1 MVKNVV
7 ILSDGTGQGASMPK
21 AERTN
26 VWKLW
31 DATKAAAPPQ
41 QVTFYDE
48 GLGAEHK
55 REWWRW
61 AYDLAS
67 QATGLGISQNIKDC
81 YTALIE
87 HYEPGDRVFL
97 FGFSRGAFTV
107 RSLGGVLSLCG
118 IPQRD
123 AAGNSPRDRQN
134 KKGRLAL
141 VEEAV
146 EKVYK
151 HYGDKEK
158 EKERIALGAQFR
170 ERYQSLPVDGSDPPF
185 PYFIG
190 VWDTVRAL
198 GIPGS
203 SGVVLWRHAF
213 HNATLNA
220 CVPYARHALSID
232 ENREIFAPEI
242 WDEFGRITGGQ
253 GARSHQAGLVPRRA
267 FRRRRWISRDRPVRS
282 GVGLDDQGGND
293 RPASADRGYEQA
305 EVEAVA
311 RRHPARRADGMGPNL
326 DRRHQGR
333 RSGRQGAGCPA
344 RRLRPQ
350 TVRPGHGTMRD
361 RRSPLSSKGACK
373 AQGLFDPLLMRR
385 CAGRRGGDCGLTGAT
400 PGRIICSRGRTR
412 AHRSDLMQE
421 CAQ

>member
-1 MVKNVV
+1 MSKNIVL
-7 ILSDGTGQGASMPK
+7 LSDGTGQGASMPT

-31 DATKAAAPPQ
+31 DATKKAAPAQ

-55 REWWRW
+55 AEWWRW

-67 QATGLGISQNIKDC
+67 RATGLGISQNIKDC

-87 HYEPGDRVFL
+87 YYEPGDRVFL

-151 HYGDKEK
+151 HYGDN
-158 EKERIALGAQFR
+158 EKERERLALGADYR
-170 ERYQSLPVDGSDPPF
+170 ARYHSFTMDSSSPPF

-198 GIPGS
+198 GVPGS
-203 SGVVLWRHAF
+203 SGLVLWRHAF
-213 HNATLNA
+213 HNAE
-220 CVPYARHALSID
+220 C
-232 ENREIFAPEI
+232 
-242 WDEFGRITGGQ
+242 TGPL
-253 GARSHQAGLVPRRA
+253 RTP
-267 FRRRRWISRDRPVRS
+267 
-282 GVGLDDQGGND
+282 
-293 RPASADRGYEQA
+293 SA
-305 EVEAVA
+305 
-311 RRHPARRADGMGPNL
+311 L
-326 DRRHQGR
+326 DR
-333 RSGRQGAGCPA
+333 
-344 RRLRPQ
+344 
-350 TVRPGHGTMRD
+350 
-361 RRSPLSSKGACK
+361 
-373 AQGLFDPLLMRR
+373 
-385 CAGRRGGDCGLTGAT
+385 
-400 PGRIICSRGRTR
+400 
-412 AHRSDLMQE
+412 
-421 CAQ
+421 

>member
-1 MVKNVV
+1 MAKNVV

-55 REWWRW
+55 SEWWRW

-134 KKGRLAL
+134 KTGRLAL

-146 EKVYK
+146 ETVYK
-151 HYGDKEK
+151 HYGDNEK

-242 WDEFGRITGGQ
+242 WDESGESPEARARGRIKQVWFPGVHSDVGGGYRETGLSDLALDWMIKEATAVEHPLIVDMTRLRLKPSHEGIQ
-253 GARSHQAGLVPRRA
+253 HDERTGWGRTWTEGTREGVLDGKGPDILHEDFVHKRFGLPTARCVTG
-267 FRRRRWISRDRPVRS
+267 DRPY
-282 GVGLDDQGGND
+282 
-293 RPASADRGYEQA
+293 RP
-305 EVEAVA
+305 
-311 RRHPARRADGMGPNL
+311 RALAKHKDY
-326 DRRHQGR
+326 
-333 RSGRQGAGCPA
+333 S
-344 RRLRPQ
+344 RLY
-350 TVRPGHGTMRD
+350 
-361 RRSPLSSKGACK
+361 
-373 AQGLFDPLLMRR
+373 
-385 CAGRRGGDCGLTGAT
+385 
-400 PGRIICSRGRTR
+400 
-412 AHRSDLMQE
+412 
-421 CAQ
+421 

>member
-1 MVKNVV
+1 MSKNIVL
-7 ILSDGTGQGASMPK
+7 LSDGTGQGASMPT

-31 DATKAAAPPQ
+31 DATKKAAPAQ

-55 REWWRW
+55 AEWWRW

-67 QATGLGISQNIKDC
+67 RATGLGISQNIKDC

-87 HYEPGDRVFL
+87 YYEPGDRVFL

-134 KKGRLAL
+134 KKGRLAV

-151 HYGDKEK
+151 HYGDNEK
-158 EKERIALGAQFR
+158 ERERIALGADYR
-170 ERYQSLPVDGSDPPF
+170 ERYRSFTMDSSSPSF

-203 SGVVLWRHAF
+203 SGLVLWRHAF
-213 HNATLNA
+213 HDATLNA
-220 CVPYARHALSID
+220 LVPYARQALSID

-242 WDEFGRITGGQ
+242 WDESGESPEAKARGRIKQVWFPGVHSDVGGGYRETGLSDLALEWMIKEATAVEHPLVVDMTKLSLKPSHEGIQHDERTGWGRAWTEGTREGVRDGQ
-253 GARSHQAGLVPRRA
+253 GPDMLHEAFVGNRFALAKARYITGDRAYRPKALAKHPKYSGL
-267 FRRRRWISRDRPVRS
+267 
-282 GVGLDDQGGND
+282 
-293 RPASADRGYEQA
+293 Y
-305 EVEAVA
+305 
-311 RRHPARRADGMGPNL
+311 
-326 DRRHQGR
+326 
-333 RSGRQGAGCPA
+333 
-344 RRLRPQ
+344 
-350 TVRPGHGTMRD
+350 
-361 RRSPLSSKGACK
+361 
-373 AQGLFDPLLMRR
+373 
-385 CAGRRGGDCGLTGAT
+385 
-400 PGRIICSRGRTR
+400 
-412 AHRSDLMQE
+412 
-421 CAQ
+421 

>member
-1 MVKNVV
+1 MAKNIV

-31 DATKAAAPPQ
+31 DATKKADPAN
-41 QVTFYDE
+41 QVTHYDE
-48 GLGAEHK
+48 GLGVEHK

-67 QATGLGISQNIKDC
+67 RATGLGISQNIKDC

-87 HYEPGDRVFL
+87 YYETGDRVFL

-123 AAGNSPRDRQN
+123 AAGISPRDRQN

-151 HYGDKEK
+151 HYGDNEK
-158 EKERIALGAQFR
+158 EKERIDLGAEYR
-170 ERYQSLPVDGSDPPF
+170 ARYHSFSIDASNPPF

-203 SGVVLWRHAF
+203 SGIVLWRHAF

-220 CVPYARHALSID
+220 RVPYARQAQSID
-232 ENREIFAPEI
+232 ENRQIFAPEI
-242 WDEFGRITGGQ
+242 WDDSEESPEAKARGRIKQVWFPGVHSDIGGGYPETGLSDLALEWMINEAMAVEHPLIVDMTKLKLKPSHEGIQ
-253 GARSHQAGLVPRRA
+253 HDERTGWGLAWTEGTREGVRNGKGPDILHEDFVHNRFRLAKARCVTG
-267 FRRRRWISRDRPVRS
+267 DRPY
-282 GVGLDDQGGND
+282 
-293 RPASADRGYEQA
+293 RPKALAK
-305 EVEAVA
+305 
-311 RRHPARRADGMGPNL
+311 H
-326 DRRHQGR
+326 
-333 RSGRQGAGCPA
+333 
-344 RRLRPQ
+344 
-350 TVRPGHGTMRD
+350 RD
-361 RRSPLSSKGACK
+361 YLS
-373 AQGLFDPLLMRR
+373 FY
-385 CAGRRGGDCGLTGAT
+385 
-400 PGRIICSRGRTR
+400 
-412 AHRSDLMQE
+412 
-421 CAQ
+421 

>member
-1 MVKNVV
+1 MSKNIVL
-7 ILSDGTGQGASMPK
+7 LSDGTGQGASMPK

-31 DATKAAAPPQ
+31 DATKKAAPAH

-55 REWWRW
+55 AEWSRW

-67 QATGLGISQNIKDC
+67 RATGLGISQNIKDC

-87 HYEPGDRVFL
+87 YYEPGDRVFL

-123 AAGNSPRDRQN
+123 AAGHSPRDRQN

-151 HYGDKEK
+151 HYGDNEK
-158 EKERIALGAQFR
+158 ERERIALGADYR
-170 ERYQSLPVDGSDPPF
+170 DRYRSFTMDSSSPPF

-203 SGVVLWRHAF
+203 SGLVLWRHAF

-220 CVPYARHALSID
+220 LVPYARQALSID
-232 ENREIFAPEI
+232 ENRETFAPEI
-242 WDEFGRITGGQ
+242 WDESEESPEAKARGRIKQVWFPGVHSDG
-253 GARSHQAGLVPRRA
+253 
-267 FRRRRWISRDRPVRS
+267 RRWLSRDGPIRS
-282 GVGLDDQGGND
+282 GVGVDDQGSNG
-293 RPASADRGYEQA
+293 RRASAHRGYDEA
-305 EVEAVA
+305 EIEGVT
-311 RRHPARRADGMGPNL
+311 RRHPARRADRMGPRL
-326 DRRHQGR
+326 DRRDQGR
-333 RSGRQGAGCPA
+333 GARRQGAGHP
-344 RRLRPQ
+344 
-350 TVRPGHGTMRD
+350 T
-361 RRSPLSSKGACK
+361 
-373 AQGLFDPLLMRR
+373 
-385 CAGRRGGDCGLTGAT
+385 
-400 PGRIICSRGRTR
+400 
-412 AHRSDLMQE
+412 
-421 CAQ
+421 